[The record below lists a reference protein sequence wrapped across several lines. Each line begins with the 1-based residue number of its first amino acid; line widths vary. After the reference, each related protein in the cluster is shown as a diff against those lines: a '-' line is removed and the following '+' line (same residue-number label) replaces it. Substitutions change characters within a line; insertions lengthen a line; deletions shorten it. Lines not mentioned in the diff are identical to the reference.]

1 MGNSQSMQ
9 KINFEDMQ
17 TACKSPDTYML
28 INTLSESEQDCLII
42 NTVSASKEE
51 QLINQHMYSS
61 KRIVIVVYGRNSN
74 DDKIYKKYDQ
84 LLKLGFLN
92 VFVYVGGVFE
102 WLMLQDIY
110 GYEEF
115 PTTIKQLDFLK
126 YKPQQRLNISLIQN

>member
-84 LLKLGFLN
+84 LLKLGFSN
-92 VFVYVGGVFE
+92 VFSYVCWLFE
-102 WLMLQDIY
+102 WLILQNIY

>member
-84 LLKLGFLN
+84 LLKLGFSN
-92 VFVYVGGVFE
+92 VFIYVGGLFE